1 MANQNFFSTLND
13 ALNAE
18 GLLES
23 WEFTQPPIA
32 YGETRS
38 YTWQDGSRHGHYVTI
53 YRSSEGRYERPV
65 HYQR

>member
-1 MANQNFFSTLND
+1 MKKNFFNTLND
-13 ALNAE
+13 ALESE
-18 GLLES
+18 GLIEA
-23 WEFTQPPIA
+23 WEFTAPPIA

-38 YTWQDGSRHGHYVTI
+38 WTWQDGTRHGHYVTI